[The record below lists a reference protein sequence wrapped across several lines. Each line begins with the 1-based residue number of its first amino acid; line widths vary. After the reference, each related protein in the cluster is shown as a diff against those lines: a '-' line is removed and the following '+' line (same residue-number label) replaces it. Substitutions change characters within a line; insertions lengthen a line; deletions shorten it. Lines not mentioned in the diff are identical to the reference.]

1 MFMDLENEIVKECC
15 RVEEDCIYSSK
26 GHFEASAL
34 WKRIHLWIGV
44 PSAILAGIASISA
57 FEENTLVAGTLAIL
71 VAALGAIATFLNPS
85 SKANEHH
92 AAANSYL
99 ELRNRVRRFKNIE
112 LPGMEAQEAKERI
125 LTFGL
130 QKDDLSS
137 STPQIPEWAFKKARK
152 NIEDGQAEYVA
163 DKA

>member
-1 MFMDLENEIVKECC
+1 MDLEKEIVNECC

-34 WKRIHLWIGV
+34 WKKIHLWIGV

-57 FEENTLVAGTLAIL
+57 FEENTLLAGALAIL

-85 SKANEHH
+85 SKSTEHH
-92 AAANSYL
+92 SAATSYL

-112 LPGMEAQEAKERI
+112 LPGMDEQEGKERI
-125 LTFGL
+125 LLFGQ

-152 NIEDGQAEYVA
+152 NIEEGQADYVA

>member
-1 MFMDLENEIVKECC
+1 MNIEDEIIKECC
-15 RVEEDCIYSSK
+15 RIEEDSIYSSK

-57 FEENTLVAGTLAIL
+57 FEENTLVAGSLAIL

-92 AAANSYL
+92 AAASSYL

-112 LPGMEAQEAKERI
+112 LPGMDAQDGKERI
-125 LTFGL
+125 LAFG
-130 QKDDLSS
+130 QNKDDLSLT
-137 STPQIPEWAFKKARK
+137 TPQIPEWAFKKARR
-152 NIEDGQAEYVA
+152 NIEEGQAEYVA